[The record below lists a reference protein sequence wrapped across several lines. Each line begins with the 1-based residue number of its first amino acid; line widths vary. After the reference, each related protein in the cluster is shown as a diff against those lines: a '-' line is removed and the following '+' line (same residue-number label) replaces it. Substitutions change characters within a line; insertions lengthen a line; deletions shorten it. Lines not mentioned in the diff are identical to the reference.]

1 MINKIKEYIKKKLTG
16 EIPTDELIK
25 LGLKV
30 GYNFNR
36 LEGCIIDPGHCWL
49 IEIGNNVTLAPRVHI
64 LAHDASTKKFID
76 YTKIGNV
83 TIGNDVFIG
92 AGSIILPNVKIGNN
106 VIIGAGSVVVKD
118 IKDNTVVAGNPASKI
133 CSTDKYIKKN
143 KDNMTK
149 VAIYDESWQI
159 GNINESKKVEMKKA
173 LEYNIAYI
181 K

>member
-1 MINKIKEYIKKKLTG
+1 MIDKIKEYIKKKLTG

-106 VIIGAGSVVVKD
+106 V
-118 IKDNTVVAGNPASKI
+118 VAGNPASKI